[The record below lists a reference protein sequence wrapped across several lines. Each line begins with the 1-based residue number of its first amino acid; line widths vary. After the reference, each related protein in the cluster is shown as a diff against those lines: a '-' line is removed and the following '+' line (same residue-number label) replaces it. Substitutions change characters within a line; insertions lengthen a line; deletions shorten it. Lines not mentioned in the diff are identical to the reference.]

1 MTFTTGSRNL
11 GSTEVLKIP
20 EKETDKAEPHALA
33 ETHVYSAFQ
42 FKNAIA
48 LEEQGFRNM
57 NH

>member
-42 FKNAIA
+42 FKMLLLLKNRA
-48 LEEQGFRNM
+48 LET
-57 NH
+57 